1 MFRVKGFV
9 VNGIEDLL
17 PIFNE
22 NAEVTAAALNI
33 LKKRVNKL
41 NREMKVN
48 DLVHLGLWFGLL
60 GTLSVLSG
68 ALKQMDIQ
76 KRRIDLLEDEIED
89 LNAEIYTKDKDEE
102 M

>member
-9 VNGIEDLL
+9 VNGIEDLM

-22 NAEVTAAALNI
+22 NAEVTATALNI
-33 LKKRVNKL
+33 LKKRVGKL

-48 DLVHLGLWFGLL
+48 DLVHLGLWLGLV

-89 LNAEIYTKDKDEE
+89 LNNEIYTKDKDEE

>member
-22 NAEVTAAALNI
+22 NAEVTATALNI
-33 LKKRVNKL
+33 IGKRVSKL
-41 NREMKVN
+41 SRKMKLN
-48 DLVHLGLWFGLL
+48 DLVDIGLWLSL
-60 GTLSVLSG
+60 CGTVYIVG
-68 ALKQMDIQ
+68 GMLKQIDIQ